1 MDKKIK
7 KTEASIQKLSAHA
20 EKKTCPKDLRYN
32 VRVNITSDQEFKS
45 GISRIRR
52 EAKQKLVAALI
63 SYHHRRAEKDKI
75 KLKSVQKTH
84 KNSEKGKT
92 DNPELIKNRPR
103 PVPEKESTENVLFL
117 ANERAVKFK
126 RLKEMMKALQNKESE
141 SYSCVS
147 TDSLVKVREKVKVL
161 GENCVKQHL
170 LSDLKQ
176 FARRMRL
183 RYISHDSS

>member
-84 KNSEKGKT
+84 KNSEKGKQIIQNWLRIGLVRYQKRGALRMYYFWRT
-92 DNPELIKNRPR
+92 SEQTSSKDWKKWWNLYKIK
-103 PVPEKESTENVLFL
+103 EWILFL
-117 ANERAVKFK
+117 CFIW
-126 RLKEMMKALQNKESE
+126 
-141 SYSCVS
+141 
-147 TDSLVKVREKVKVL
+147 
-161 GENCVKQHL
+161 L
-170 LSDLKQ
+170 LS
-176 FARRMRL
+176 
-183 RYISHDSS
+183 